1 MKVRSSGRK
10 EGGKEERKKRERK
23 KKEGRKGRKMEMLF
37 QYLLSI
43 WHLIHKTAL

>member
-23 KKEGRKGRKMEMLF
+23 KKGRKERKEDGNAF
-37 QYLLSI
+37 SI
-43 WHLIHKTAL
+43 LT